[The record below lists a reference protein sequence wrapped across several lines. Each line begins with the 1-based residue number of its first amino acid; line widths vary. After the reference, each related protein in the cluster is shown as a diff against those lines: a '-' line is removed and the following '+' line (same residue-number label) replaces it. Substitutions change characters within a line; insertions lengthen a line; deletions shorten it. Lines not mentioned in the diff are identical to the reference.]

1 MLPKNI
7 DLFSE
12 FIDNNKIIKSIL
24 KNIPQTQEVWKA
36 RKKYLDYNSE
46 GRYNGSSDP
55 EFGHDFLTD
64 NEEENEK

>member
-36 RKKYLDYNSE
+36 RKKYLDYI
-46 GRYNGSSDP
+46 NG
-55 EFGHDFLTD
+55 LITR
-64 NEEENEK
+64 EEIIKILNNLNNF